1 MRDLSFIEKFFQSH
15 AYMLS
20 HLNAPVQR
28 SLMERIDWSHR
39 MIGIRGPRGV
49 GKTTFMLQYAR
60 DHFDPQQRQ
69 CLYISMNNFYF
80 QGRGIVEFAEDF
92 VRYGGRVL
100 LIDQVFK
107 QPNYADD
114 LVECYKRF
122 DKLHIVY
129 AISSVEPPDSE
140 AQREL
145 NRISDVYVLHG
156 FSFREF
162 VNSQTGLT
170 LRPYTLEE
178 ILGNHEQILKA
189 ILPKVRPWN
198 YFQDYLHH
206 GYYPFF
212 LETHNFT
219 EQLLKSVN
227 NMIEVDVLFIKQ
239 IDLKYLSRIKRLLY
253 LLAMEGITSPNV
265 TKLADEIGTSRATV
279 MNYIKDLEEARLI
292 NLVYREGEEFPK
304 KPVQIMIHNTN
315 LLYAISSRSTD
326 EQEVMETFFANSVW
340 RHHTVNKGKRTGTY
354 MVDDNVVVN
363 ICDKSRRFKAQP
375 GVYFARYNTEVG
387 HGTDIPLWLFG
398 FLY

>member
-1 MRDLSFIEKFFQSH
+1 MRDLTFMKKFFQSH

-28 SLMERIDWSHR
+28 SLMDRIDWSHR

-49 GKTTFMLQYAR
+49 GKTTFLLQYAR
-60 DHFDPQQRQ
+60 DHFDPQLQQ

-80 QGRGIVEFAEDF
+80 QGRGIVEFTEDF

-107 QPNYADD
+107 QPNYAAD
-114 LVECYKRF
+114 LGECYRRF
-122 DKLHIVY
+122 DKLHIIY
-129 AISSVEPPDSE
+129 ATSSVIPPDSE

-145 NRISDVYVLHG
+145 NKISDVYVLHG

-162 VNSQTGLT
+162 VNSQTGLNFRSYS
-170 LRPYTLEE
+170 LNE
-178 ILGNHEQILKA
+178 ILEGHEQILKT

-219 EQLLKSVN
+219 EQLLKSIN
-227 NMIEVDVLFIKQ
+227 MMIEVDILFIKQ
-239 IDLKYLSRIKRLLY
+239 IDLKYLARIRKLLY
-253 LLAMEGITSPNV
+253 LLGMEGITAPNV
-265 TKLADEIGTSRATV
+265 TKLAYEIGTSRATV
-279 MNYIKDLEEARLI
+279 MNYIKDLEEARLV

-315 LLYAISSRSTD
+315 LLYAISSRNAE

-340 RHHTVNKGKRTGTY
+340 RHHSVSKGKRTGSY
-354 MVDDNVVVN
+354 IIDGHNIVV
-363 ICDKSRRFKAQP
+363 CDKSRRFKAQD
-375 GVYFARYNTEVG
+375 GVYFARYNAEVG

-398 FLY
+398 FLH

>member
-1 MRDLSFIEKFFQSH
+1 MRDLTFMEKFFQSH

-28 SLMERIDWSHR
+28 SLMDRIDWSHR

-49 GKTTFMLQYAR
+49 GKTTFLLQYAR
-60 DHFDPQQRQ
+60 DHFDPQLQQ

-80 QGRGIVEFAEDF
+80 QGRGIVEFTEDF

-107 QPNYADD
+107 QPNYAAD
-114 LVECYKRF
+114 LVECYRRF
-122 DKLHIVY
+122 DKLHIIY
-129 AISSVEPPDSE
+129 ATSSVIPPDSE

-162 VNSQTGLT
+162 VNSQTGLNFRSYS
-170 LRPYTLEE
+170 LNE
-178 ILGNHEQILKA
+178 ILEGHEQILKT

-219 EQLLKSVN
+219 EQLLKSIN
-227 NMIEVDVLFIKQ
+227 MMIEVDILFIKQ
-239 IDLKYLSRIKRLLY
+239 IDLKYLARIRKLLY
-253 LLAMEGITSPNV
+253 LLGMEGIIAPNV

-279 MNYIKDLEEARLI
+279 MNYIKDLEEARLV

-315 LLYAISSRSTD
+315 LLYAISSRNAE

-340 RHHTVNKGKRTGTY
+340 RHHSVSKGKRTGSY
-354 MVDDNVVVN
+354 IIDGHNIVV
-363 ICDKSRRFKAQP
+363 CDKSRRFKAQD
-375 GVYFARYNTEVG
+375 GVYFARYNAEVG

-398 FLY
+398 FLH

>member
-1 MRDLSFIEKFFQSH
+1 MEKFFQSH
-15 AYMLS
+15 SFMLN

-28 SLMERIDWSHR
+28 SLMDKIDWSHR

-49 GKTTFMLQYAR
+49 GKTTFLLQYAR
-60 DHFDPQQRQ
+60 DHFDPQFKQ

-92 VRYGGRVL
+92 VKYGGRVL

-107 QPNYADD
+107 QPNYAEE
-114 LVECYKRF
+114 LVECYRRF

-129 AISSVEPPDSE
+129 SVSSVMPPDNE

-162 VNSQTGLT
+162 VNSQTGLNF
-170 LRPYTLEE
+170 RPYSLNE
-178 ILGNHEQILKA
+178 ILESHEQILKT

-219 EQLLKSVN
+219 EQLLKSIN
-227 NMIEVDVLFIKQ
+227 MMIEVDILFIKQ
-239 IDLKYLSRIKRLLY
+239 IDLKYLARIKKLFY
-253 LLAMEGITSPNV
+253 LLGMEGITSPNV
-265 TKLADEIGTSRATV
+265 TKLANEIGTSRATV
-279 MNYIKDLEEARLI
+279 MNYIKDLEEARLV
-292 NLVYREGEEFPK
+292 NLVYHEGEEFPK

-315 LLYAISSRSTD
+315 LLYAISSRSAD
-326 EQEVMETFFANSVW
+326 EQEVMETFFTNSVW
-340 RHHTVNKGKRTGTY
+340 RHHSVSKGKRNGAY
-354 MVDDNVVVN
+354 YIDGHLINV
-363 ICDKSRRFKAQP
+363 CDKSRRFKGQDD
-375 GVYFARYNTEVG
+375 VYYARYNSEVG
-387 HGTDIPLWLFG
+387 HGNDIPLWLFG

>member
-1 MRDLSFIEKFFQSH
+1 MRDLTFMEKFFQSH

-49 GKTTFMLQYAR
+49 GKTTFLLQYAR
-60 DHFDPQQRQ
+60 SHFDPQLQQ

-80 QGRGIVEFAEDF
+80 QGRGLVDFAEDF
-92 VRYGGRVL
+92 VHYGGRVL
-100 LIDQVFK
+100 IVDQVFK
-107 QPNYADD
+107 QPNYAHD
-114 LVECYKRF
+114 LVECYNRF
-122 DKLHIVY
+122 ERLHIIY
-129 AISSVEPPDSE
+129 AISSVMPPESE
-140 AQREL
+140 DQHEL
-145 NRISDVYVLHG
+145 DRISDVYVLHG

-162 VNSQTGLT
+162 VNSQTGLN
-170 LRPYTLEE
+170 LRPFSLQEV
-178 ILGNHEQILKA
+178 LDNHEQILKS

-219 EQLLKSVN
+219 EQLLKSIN
-227 NMIEVDVLFIKQ
+227 MMIEVDILFIKQ
-239 IDLKYLSRIKRLLY
+239 IDLKYLARIKKLLY
-253 LLAMEGITSPNV
+253 LLGMEGITAPNV
-265 TKLADEIGTSRATV
+265 TKLANEIGTSRATV

-292 NLVYREGEEFPK
+292 NLVYKKGEEFPK

-315 LLYAISSRSTD
+315 LLYAISSRTAE
-326 EQEVMETFFANSVW
+326 EQEVMEKFFTNSVW
-340 RHHTVNKGKRTGTY
+340 RHHTVAKSKRTGQY
-354 MVDDNVVVN
+354 IIDGHIINVCEKN
-363 ICDKSRRFKAQP
+363 RRVKQQEGA
-375 GVYFARYNTEVG
+375 YYARYNSEVG
-387 HGTDIPLWLFG
+387 HDRDIPLWLFG

>member
-1 MRDLSFIEKFFQSH
+1 
-15 AYMLS
+15 
-20 HLNAPVQR
+20 
-28 SLMERIDWSHR
+28 
-39 MIGIRGPRGV
+39 
-49 GKTTFMLQYAR
+49 
-60 DHFDPQQRQ
+60 
-69 CLYISMNNFYF
+69 MNNFYF
-80 QGRGIVEFAEDF
+80 QGRGIVEFTEDF

-107 QPNYADD
+107 QPNYAAD
-114 LVECYKRF
+114 LVECYRRF
-122 DKLHIVY
+122 DKLHIIY
-129 AISSVEPPDSE
+129 ATSSVIPPDSE

-162 VNSQTGLT
+162 VNSQTGLNFRSYS
-170 LRPYTLEE
+170 LNE
-178 ILGNHEQILKA
+178 ILEGHEQILKT

-219 EQLLKSVN
+219 EQLLKSIN
-227 NMIEVDVLFIKQ
+227 MMIEVDILFIKQ
-239 IDLKYLSRIKRLLY
+239 IDLKYLARIRKLLY
-253 LLAMEGITSPNV
+253 LLGMEGITAPNV

-279 MNYIKDLEEARLI
+279 MNYIKDLEEARLV

-315 LLYAISSRSTD
+315 LLYAISSRNAE

-340 RHHTVNKGKRTGTY
+340 RHHSVSKGKRTGSY
-354 MVDDNVVVN
+354 IIDGHNIVV
-363 ICDKSRRFKAQP
+363 CDKSRRFKAQD
-375 GVYFARYNTEVG
+375 GVYFARYNAEVG

-398 FLY
+398 FLH